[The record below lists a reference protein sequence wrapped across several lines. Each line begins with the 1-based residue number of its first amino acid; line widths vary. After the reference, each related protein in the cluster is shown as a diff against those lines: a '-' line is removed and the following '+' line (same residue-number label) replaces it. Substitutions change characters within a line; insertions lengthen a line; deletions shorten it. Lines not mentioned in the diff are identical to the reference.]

1 VEESSAV
8 FSLVY
13 TLAMCSVL
21 AEMSEASTISPF
33 LGNHFSMLDFPV
45 TVFCFHLPDIFLKNI
60 KLFQG

>member
-1 VEESSAV
+1 
-8 FSLVY
+8 
-13 TLAMCSVL
+13 MCLVL